1 MRVEEIAVRQEV
13 RQMLNEAGVNRN
25 TLNDMVRDV
34 LHEEVGKAVE
44 QVLHETNTEGAV
56 SNKIKQYIDKSVER
70 IMREVI
76 RNRVSNVFDRMKI
89 SVDITDK
96 EGQSIITK

>member
-1 MRVEEIAVRQEV
+1 
-13 RQMLNEAGVNRN
+13 MLNEAGVNRN